1 MRTISSSEFSQDPA
15 GALRAAS
22 IEPVFIADGDQ
33 PSHVL
38 LSIERFRELSAGWN
52 IADLLGMPGIEDV
65 SLDLPEKSD
74 ASPRPAEFD

>member
-1 MRTISSSEFSQDPA
+1 VRTISSSEFSQDPA
-15 GALRAAS
+15 GALRA
-22 IEPVFIADGDQ
+22 DQ